1 MGHFVIVGLLV
12 VGISL
17 TLKRFLDL
25 DTNTFTMLNVILGII
40 GVYIVQRIQD
50 KEKKNKQ

>member
-1 MGHFVIVGLLV
+1 MKHFIIVGLLV

-17 TLKRFLDL
+17 TLKRFLGL

-40 GVYIVQRIQD
+40 GVYIVQRIQE
-50 KEKKNKQ
+50 KEK